1 MGFGIYIHIPYC
13 IQRCHYC
20 DFTTFEQNSIL
31 PPKEYI
37 ESLRNEIRNRKNF
50 FTHKNLTSIYFGG
63 GTPSLI
69 DPQLLKLVINDIKS
83 SFKLDD
89 SCEIT
94 IEINPGT
101 LVEKNFSTY
110 LDIGINRFSVG
121 AQTFNDR
128 LLEACG
134 REHTAADTRKTL
146 KLIQSNNVNYSF
158 DLLFALPHQT
168 NADLDEDLK
177 EILDWSPPHL
187 SAYCLTLP
195 SGHSMNTG
203 RPKEEMQVE
212 MFTQVT
218 DAIKT
223 VGLNKYEISN
233 FAKTGFEAKHNMLY
247 WNWGEYW
254 GLGISAHSFIHAN
267 SKDIRFWNTKSLKEY
282 ASDASKIFTSQAFEG
297 NLDSKNFENLKPHE
311 ALTDFCHTQLRL
323 VRGLNPTE
331 TLSIFGAPQM
341 QATVKKLESLP
352 NPGLLDK
359 KGDFYTLSA
368 AGEVLSNQVF
378 EHFTFLEKDL
388 Y

>member
-13 IQRCHYC
+13 IQRCNYC

-37 ESLRNEIRNRKNF
+37 ESLRNEIRNRKKF
-50 FTHKNLTSIYFGG
+50 FTHKKLTSIYFGG

-69 DPQLLKLVINDIKS
+69 DPKLLKLILDDITKD
-83 SFKLDD
+83 FELDD

-134 REHTAADTRKTL
+134 REHSANDTRKTL
-146 KLIQSNNVNYSF
+146 ELIKSNNVNYSF

-168 NADLDEDLK
+168 EKDLEKDLK
-177 EILDWSPPHL
+177 EIIQWKPPHL

-195 SGHSMNTG
+195 TGHSMNTG
-203 RPKEEMQVE
+203 RPKEDMQVS

-218 DAIKT
+218 HAIKE
-223 VGLNKYEISN
+223 VGLEKYEISN
-233 FAKTGFEAKHNMLY
+233 FARPGSEAKHNMLY

-254 GLGISAHSFIHAN
+254 GLGISAHSFIHTKSA
-267 SKDIRFWNTKSLKEY
+267 DIRFWNTKSLKEY
-282 ASDASKIFTSQAFEG
+282 AIDSEKSFTQPLFHN
-297 NLDSKNFENLKPHE
+297 NLDNKNFEALEPHE

-323 VRGLNPTE
+323 ARGLNSKE
-331 TLSIFGAPQM
+331 VL
-341 QATVKKLESLP
+341 ATFNKKQSELVDEKLLSLP

-359 KGDFYTLSA
+359 HGDFYTLSA

-378 EHFTFLEKDL
+378 EHFTFLKKDL